1 MNLLKKVG
9 QSLTVLAMIPFLS
22 VEKKERERR
31 LKERLKRSEQRQ
43 AKT

>member
-9 QSLTVLAMIPFLS
+9 QSLTVLAITPFLS
-22 VEKKERERR
+22 LEKKERERR